1 MKKNKIFIDGM
12 IFNNPVFAQVI
23 GMCPTLAVTTSAI
36 NGIGMGLATTAVLMC
51 SNMVIS
57 IVRKVIPDEIRIPA
71 FIVII
76 ATFVTMVEMLMQAY
90 LTPLYEALGIF
101 LPLIVVNCTILARA
115 EAFAFKNNVIDSGID
130 GLGNGIGFTLAL
142 GVLGIIR
149 EILGSGT
156 IFGKNIMWSSFEPV
170 SIMTQAPGGFL
181 VLGIILAMFGS
192 LTAKKNNA

>member
-1 MKKNKIFIDGM
+1 MNKNKIFADGM

-101 LPLIVVNCTILARA
+101 LPLIVVNCIILARA
-115 EAFAFKNNVIDSGID
+115 EAFAFKNNVIDSAVD
-130 GLGNGIGFTLAL
+130 GLGNGIGFTVAL
-142 GVLGIIR
+142 GILGIIR
-149 EILGSGT
+149 EVLGSGT
-156 IFGKNIMWSSFEPV
+156 VFGKNIMWSSYEPV

-181 VLGIILAMFGS
+181 VLAIILAIFS
-192 LTAKKNNA
+192 SFAARKNNA